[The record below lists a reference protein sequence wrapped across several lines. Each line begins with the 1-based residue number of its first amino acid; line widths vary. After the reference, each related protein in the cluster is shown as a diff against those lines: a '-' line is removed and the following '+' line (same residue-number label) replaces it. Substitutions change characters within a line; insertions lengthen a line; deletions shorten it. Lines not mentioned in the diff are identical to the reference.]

1 MLQKK
6 HPVSGDGESLRLLSD
21 DKPGID
27 LLFVDLP
34 FETYEF
40 GRRFKPDKSFE
51 RMLNPYELHLGFRYM
66 VSFLKD
72 YGYSA
77 DILYPGKEKTI
88 TSQND
93 LLRSIMEIRPAVLGF
108 GSYEGSLKETLM
120 FIKRIRAHGVK
131 SLICLGGHLATFSYN
146 EILRDHHDL
155 IDVIVI
161 GEGEHTIV
169 ELVDSVKKNQGISGI
184 AGIAYYDGD
193 HLVTSEKRPA
203 EPDINRFPFPFVE
216 ITDVWKNT
224 TEPLFITTSRGCY
237 GTCSFCRSSHL
248 GERWRARDPKNVVDE
263 IEHAYRQGIS
273 LFEMVDDNFLG
284 PGIMG
289 ETRAMA
295 IAREIQNRGLKINYH
310 ISCRVNDVNE
320 QTIQALMDSGLISV
334 SLGVE
339 SGVQRILDSFDKN
352 ITPEQSIAALQLL
365 NRLKIPVK
373 TYIIFFEPYMTL
385 EEAKENLEF
394 LKFIKSFDNV
404 HFESIIFRKLIPVSG
419 TEIFER
425 LRSDKM
431 LRGNY
436 LKGHYFVFK
445 DPKVSILSDFLETID
460 VHFEKVFRNPEFQQI
475 DGLYDSFKSHFEF
488 LVAEKAI
495 ACLESCKLNKKE
507 AHRELRNLLS
517 SELRETFGSGL
528 SGSATAL

>member
-1 MLQKK
+1 MLQNN
-6 HPVSGDGESLRLLSD
+6 HLDSRNGESVRLLSD

-27 LLFVDLP
+27 ILFVDLP

-40 GRRFKPDKSFE
+40 GRRFKPNKSYE

-66 VSFLKD
+66 VSFLQKH
-72 YGYSA
+72 GYTA
-77 DILYPGKEKTI
+77 DILFPGKDKVI
-88 TSQND
+88 TSNND
-93 LLRSIMEIRPAVLGF
+93 LLRAIMEIRPAVLGF

-120 FIKRIRAHGVK
+120 FIKRIRAKGVK

-155 IDVIVI
+155 IDVVVI
-161 GEGEHTIV
+161 GEGEHTVV
-169 ELVDSVKKNQGISGI
+169 ELIDRVKKDQEISGI

-193 HLVTSEKRPA
+193 RVVTSDKRPV
-203 EPDINRFPFPFVE
+203 EPDINRFPFPFLE
-216 ITDVWKNT
+216 ITDAWKNT
-224 TEPLFITTSRGCY
+224 TEPLFLTTSRGCY

-263 IEHAYRQGIS
+263 IEHAYKQGIS

-284 PGIMG
+284 PGSVG
-289 ETRAMA
+289 EKRATT
-295 IAREIQNRGLKINYH
+295 IAKEIQNRGLQINYH

-320 QTIQALMDSGLISV
+320 PTIRALMDSGLISV

-352 ITPEQSIAALQLL
+352 ITVDQSIAALQLL
-365 NRLKIPVK
+365 NRLEIPVK
-373 TYIIFFEPYMTL
+373 AYIIFFEPYMTL
-385 EEAKENLEF
+385 AEAKENLEF
-394 LKFIKSFDNV
+394 LKLIKGIGNV

-425 LRSDKM
+425 LRRDKM
-431 LRGNY
+431 LKGNY
-436 LKGHYFVFK
+436 LTGHYFVFK

-460 VHFEKVFRNPEFQQI
+460 LQFEKVFRDPEFQQI
-475 DGLYDSFKSHFEF
+475 DGLYQSFKTHFEF

-495 ACLESCKLNKKE
+495 AYLESCILNRKE
-507 AHRELRNLLS
+507 ARKELRNLLS
-517 SELRETFGSGL
+517 TELRETFGS
-528 SGSATAL
+528 SISKSETAT